1 MSEIRRLQ
9 GAADVASDDD
19 VLGWYAVADRATPW
33 VRANFV
39 SSADGAATHDGHSE
53 GLGTPA
59 DKRVFQLLRWLAD
72 VIVVGA
78 GTVRAEGYAGSLL
91 RSRGR
96 DWRVSQGL
104 SPHPVVAIVSAKLDL
119 DPGLGV
125 FTDAPVRPLVFTAE
139 SAPLEHRAEL
149 ASVAEVL
156 DAGASAVDPRLMR
169 AELVA
174 RGLPQVHSEGG
185 PHLLGSLIEAGVLD
199 ELCLTLSPRL
209 EGGTVRRIVDGGAVV
224 PMRMSLAHAL
234 AADDGTLLLRYL
246 REHPAD

>member
-1 MSEIRRLQ
+1 MTEIRRLAM
-9 GAADVASDDD
+9 GSDVASDDD
-19 VLGWYAVADRATPW
+19 LLAWYAVEDRATPW

-39 SSADGAATHDGHSE
+39 SSVDGAATHDEHSE

-91 RSRGR
+91 RTRGR
-96 DWRVSQGL
+96 DWRAAQGL
-104 SPHPVVAIVSAKLDL
+104 SPHPVVAIVSARLDL
-119 DPGLGV
+119 DPALGV
-125 FTDAPVRPLVFTAE
+125 FTEAPVRPLVFTAE
-139 SAPLEHRAEL
+139 SAPADRRAALEP
-149 ASVAEVL
+149 VADVL
-156 DAGASAVDPRLMR
+156 ECGASAVDPRLM
-169 AELVA
+169 LDVLID

-209 EGGTVRRIVDGGAVV
+209 EGGTVRRIVEGGAVV
-224 PMRMSLAHAL
+224 PTRMSLAHAL

-246 REHPAD
+246 RLPAD

>member
-1 MSEIRRLQ
+1 MTEIRLLQ
-9 GAADVASDDD
+9 EGADAATDADL
-19 VLGWYAVADRATPW
+19 LGWYAVPDRAIPW

-39 SSADGAATHDGHSE
+39 ASLDGAATHDGHSE

-78 GTVRAEGYAGSLL
+78 GTVRAEGYEGALV

-96 DWRVSQGL
+96 DWRAEQGL

-119 DPGLGV
+119 EPGSGV
-125 FTDAPVRPLVFTAE
+125 FTRAPVRPLVLTTA
-139 SAPLEHRAEL
+139 SAPAEQRARL
-149 ASVAEVL
+149 AEVA
-156 DAGASAVDPRLMR
+156 DVVECGASAVDPGRMLS
-169 AELVA
+169 ELVA

-185 PHLLGSLIEAGVLD
+185 PHLLGSFIEHGVLD

-209 EGGTVRRIVDGGAVV
+209 EGGTVRRIVDGGAVA
-224 PMRMSLAHAL
+224 PIGMSLAHAL
-234 AADDGTLLLRYL
+234 AADDGTLLLRYT
-246 REHPAD
+246 RAAGAE